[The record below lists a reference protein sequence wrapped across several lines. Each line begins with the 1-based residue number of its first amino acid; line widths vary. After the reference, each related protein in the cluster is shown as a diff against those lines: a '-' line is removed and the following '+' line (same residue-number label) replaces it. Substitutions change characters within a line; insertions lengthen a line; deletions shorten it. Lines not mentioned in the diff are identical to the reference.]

1 MAERVTLRDIA
12 SATGLH
18 FTTVGLALRGDRRI
32 NRATAERVQAV
43 AAHLGY
49 RRDALLAALSAYR
62 HQRSEAFRGMIGYV
76 FPASFQTMMARNDGY
91 GTTYWAASAAAAEL
105 GLKLEPISTAGP
117 GMTPARLRQILD
129 ARGIRGMIIAPL
141 AQPGVGFALPWE
153 RCSTVAI
160 GYSMR
165 EPALHRV
172 AVHHTRGMQMLLRE
186 LRALGYRRI
195 GLVLHHESNARTD
208 SNFLGAYLADQ
219 ETQPLKWRLRP
230 MINDDP
236 TPPAQALE
244 RWLRVQRPECVI
256 GTMPETLRSLR
267 ALGRRVPDD
276 LGFAILGT
284 RPHSPNIAGIDE
296 NWERIGAA
304 AVDLVFALMKNRETG
319 VPQFPRFALV
329 EAKWVADA
337 TVRRVG

>member
-12 SATGLH
+12 AATGLH
-18 FTTVGLALRGDRRI
+18 FTTVGLALRRDRRI
-32 NRATAERVQAV
+32 NRETAERVQA
-43 AAHLGY
+43 AAERLGY
-49 RRDALLAALSAYR
+49 RPDAMLSALSAYR
-62 HQRSEAFRGMIGYV
+62 HESSEAFRGTIGYV
-76 FPASFQTMMARNDGY
+76 FPAAFQSMMARNDGY
-91 GTTYWAASAAAAEL
+91 ATAYRAAAAAAEGL
-105 GLKLEPISTAGP
+105 GLKLEPISTDDP
-117 GMTPARLRQILD
+117 GVTPARLTQILE
-129 ARGIRGMIIAPL
+129 ARGIRGLIVAPL
-141 AQPGVGFALPWE
+141 AQPGVGFALPWH

-186 LRALGYRRI
+186 LRTLGYRRI

-219 ETQPLKWRLRP
+219 ETQPMKWRLRP
-230 MINDDP
+230 LINDDP
-236 TPPAQALE
+236 IPPADRLK

-256 GTMPETLRSLR
+256 GTMPDTLHSLR

-284 RPHSPNIAGIDE
+284 RPHSPHIAGIDE
-296 NWERIGAA
+296 NWEGIGAA

-319 VPQFPRFALV
+319 VPQFPSFALV

-337 TVRRVG
+337 TVRQVG